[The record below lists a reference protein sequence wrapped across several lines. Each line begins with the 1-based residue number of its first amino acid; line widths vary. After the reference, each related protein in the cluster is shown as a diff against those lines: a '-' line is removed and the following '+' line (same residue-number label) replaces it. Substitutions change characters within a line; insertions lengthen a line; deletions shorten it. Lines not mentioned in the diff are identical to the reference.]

1 MSQDKYQDM
10 SPSLIEA
17 LKFFIKNELAMT
29 DDEFAQTRIQ
39 YNRQTRELTVDFGDG
54 QTVGHGPSSYD
65 LNKKPIA
72 YAIGSQKS

>member
-54 QTVGHGPSSYD
+54 LKNTPERTTALRQWVLGLPAT
-65 LNKKPIA
+65 
-72 YAIGSQKS
+72 

>member
-17 LKFFIKNELAMT
+17 LKFFVKNELAMT

-54 QTVGHGPSSYD
+54 LKNNPERTTALRQWVMGLPVTT
-65 LNKKPIA
+65 
-72 YAIGSQKS
+72 